1 MSNRLV
7 GDTKSPGSL
16 APFDAAGRGVVAV
29 GMPPA
34 DFQRAPP
41 CSNNVAEGGGGRA
54 TDAPAAVAAARRPPW
69 DIARFRPALRVAKLQ
84 APDSVQR
91 KDVRSFPNFQ
101 ADHFYSENRDMVFV
115 MGGDSQRS
123 ELRFLDEW
131 SVRTS
136 STRRMVGVLTLPTPL
151 RGMKHFTWMQVHGG
165 SKGKKPLLRLSWHDK
180 REQGGKDLRNTMLA
194 TVRLNNKSGDAGR
207 FKKIV
212 LGTRPS
218 GRFVADVRVER
229 SRLTVR
235 LNGRKLVDEDVGYW
249 TYSTNYFKAG

>member
-1 MSNRLV
+1 MMRFAIAAAL
-7 GDTKSPGSL
+7 GALL
-16 APFDAAGRGVVAV
+16 AVAA
-29 GMPPA
+29 
-34 DFQRAPP
+34 
-41 CSNNVAEGGGGRA
+41 
-54 TDAPAAVAAARRPPW
+54 APAAVAAARRPPW
-69 DIARFRPALRVAKLQ
+69 DISRFRPALRVAKLQ

-165 SKGKKPLLRLSWHDK
+165 SKGKKPLLRLSWHEK

-249 TYSTNYFKAG
+249 TYSTNYFKAGVYVQEGSPDARVVFHGLTVS